1 MNQFGRQFLGQIP
14 LVLGPSSWGAGMVG
28 GFVPTGPCPPG
39 TFMDED
45 GRCRPRVTMGQSAL
59 EYFDVPLGAFPVPW
73 GMGCGPGE
81 VQDSAGRCVPDTYY
95 MGQQMVREG
104 GALEHYDVP
113 LGAFPVPW
121 GAMCPDGQVRN
132 AAGECVPDTYRMG
145 QAAPSPQSGCER
157 TAEGG
162 YRCPDGTYLPPSKC
176 SVPIQAVPPSG
187 GFPWLPVAAGAAAV
201 GAGALLLAGAR
212 RRLGATAFEASY
224 PEVAAKLGDYAARIN
239 SERAADA
246 FNFQQLTIA
255 GKRRLDLVEASK
267 ALASNL
273 VEQNR
278 KWEATH
284 SNPDQLAAAQAAVDQ
299 NGVDTA
305 AAAQEIQTYR
315 DAINQNQANIQAW
328 LSHATAAIA
337 SLPAEYQPE
346 AKAIIEECFKGPSAP
361 PSMQGRIPTVKLGL
375 ARF

>member
-1 MNQFGRQFLGQIP
+1 MIPNKRQFLGQVP

-28 GFVPTGPCPPG
+28 GYAAAPGGCPPD

-45 GRCRPRVTMGQSAL
+45 GRCRPRVTMGGIL
-59 EYFDVPLGAFPVPW
+59 EYYDVPLGAFPVPW
-73 GMGCGPGE
+73 GMGCGTGE
-81 VQDSAGRCVPDTYY
+81 VQAPDGSCVPDTYHM

-176 SVPIQAVPPSG
+176 AVPIQAAAPSG

-212 RRLGATAFEASY
+212 RELGATALEEAY
-224 PEVAAKLGDYAARIN
+224 PEVASKLADYAARIN

-246 FNFQQLTIA
+246 FNFQQLTAA
-255 GKRRLDLVEASK
+255 GKRRQDLVEASRG
-267 ALASNL
+267 LAANL
-273 VEQNR
+273 AEQNR
-278 KWEATH
+278 RWEASH
-284 SNPDQLAAAQAAVDQ
+284 SNPDQLAAAQAAMDQ
-299 NGVDTA
+299 NQVDTA
-305 AAAQEIQTYR
+305 AAAQEVQTYR
-315 DAINQNQANIQAW
+315 DAINLNQANIQSW
-328 LSHATAAIA
+328 LSYANAAIA
-337 SLPAEYQPE
+337 SLPAELQAD
-346 AKAIIEECFKGPSAP
+346 AKAVIESCFRQSL
-361 PSMQGRIPTVKLGL
+361 QGRRTPTAPLMRG
-375 ARF
+375 RF

>member
-1 MNQFGRQFLGQIP
+1 MNMRRMFLGQVP

-28 GFVPTGPCPPG
+28 NYTPGMPCPPG
-39 TFMDED
+39 TFMDENAV
-45 GRCRPRVTMGQSAL
+45 CRPRVTMGQGAL

-81 VQDSAGRCVPDTYY
+81 VQDSAGRCVPDTYR
-95 MGQQMVREG
+95 MGQQQMVREG

-162 YRCPDGTYLPPSKC
+162 YRCPDGTYIPPSKC
-176 SVPIQAVPPSG
+176 AVPIQAAAPSG

-212 RRLGATAFEASY
+212 RELGATALEESY
-224 PEVAAKLGDYAARIN
+224 PEAASKLGDYAARIN

-246 FNFQQLTIA
+246 FNFQQLSAA
-255 GKRRLDLVEASK
+255 GKKRQDLVSASK
-267 ALASNL
+267 DLAANL
-273 VEQNR
+273 AEQNR
-278 KWEATH
+278 RWEASH

-299 NGVDTA
+299 NNADTA
-305 AAAQEIQTYR
+305 AAAQDVQTYR
-315 DAINQNQANIQAW
+315 DAINTNQANIQAY
-328 LSHATAAIA
+328 LSNANALIS
-337 SLPAEYQPE
+337 SLPAEMQAD
-346 AKAIIEECFKGPSAP
+346 AKAIIESCFKQSL
-361 PSMQGRIPTVKLGL
+361 QGRISRTPTAPLMRG
-375 ARF
+375 RF